1 MALRLANALWL
12 QCVGLTD
19 CGQYLQPDK
28 SPLKRIA
35 KAMDNDAK

>member
-12 QCVGLTD
+12 QCEGLTD
-19 CGQYLQPDK
+19 CGQFLLPDK